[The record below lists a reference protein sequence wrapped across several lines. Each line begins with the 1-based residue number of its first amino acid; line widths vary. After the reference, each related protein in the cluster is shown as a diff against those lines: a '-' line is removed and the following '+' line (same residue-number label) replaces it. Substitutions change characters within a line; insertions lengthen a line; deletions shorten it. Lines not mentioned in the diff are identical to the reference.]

1 MLLALLHC
9 LETLQDKRTTVV
21 KEWIDA
27 ALVHSRCWWYC
38 LGIGVVLVHVCV
50 AYFKMSVVFADAVLL
65 CTTVL
70 LCATTF
76 RLPI

>member
-1 MLLALLHC
+1 MLHWYILGVGNTAF
-9 LETLQDKRTTVV
+9 VV
-21 KEWIDA
+21 
-27 ALVHSRCWWYC
+27 LVH
-38 LGIGVVLVHVCV
+38 VVLVHVCV